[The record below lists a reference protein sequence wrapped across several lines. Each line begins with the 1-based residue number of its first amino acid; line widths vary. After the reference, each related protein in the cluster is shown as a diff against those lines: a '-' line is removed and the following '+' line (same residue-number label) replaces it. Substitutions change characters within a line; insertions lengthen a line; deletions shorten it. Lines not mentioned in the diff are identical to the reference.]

1 MPSRTTDI
9 APTLPKLTVT
19 FLKNVQGKLIRVR
32 LTIDALFNLAKEATL
47 YIAWNGTFDPFWAL
61 VEGGL
66 ENLQFQRKR

>member
-1 MPSRTTDI
+1 MPSRPTDI

-19 FLKNVQGKLIRVR
+19 FLKNVQGKLIRAR

-61 VEGGL
+61 VERGL

>member
-1 MPSRTTDI
+1 MR
-9 APTLPKLTVT
+9 A
-19 FLKNVQGKLIRVR
+19 R
-32 LTIDALFNLAKEATL
+32 LTIDALFNLAKKATL